1 MDWSQEATGVYCQS
15 GASQLIIVLRKKSKQ
30 KPVHI
35 HLRWKAILLKTSSR
49 EHFPEIDLAKIYRLR
64 YIALTLLMR
73 YVGIRVA
80 LTI

>member
-35 HLRWKAILLKTSSR
+35 HLRWNAILPKTGSNIFLK
-49 EHFPEIDLAKIYRLR
+49 
-64 YIALTLLMR
+64 
-73 YVGIRVA
+73 
-80 LTI
+80 